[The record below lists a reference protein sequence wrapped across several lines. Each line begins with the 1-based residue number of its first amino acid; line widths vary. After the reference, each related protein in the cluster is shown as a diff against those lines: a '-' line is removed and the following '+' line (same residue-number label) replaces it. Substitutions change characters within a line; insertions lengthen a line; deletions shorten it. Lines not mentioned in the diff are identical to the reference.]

1 MSSTWLTPAA
11 AAVGVHYKTVC
22 LRISD
27 DALANH
33 LRLEA
38 TNA

>member
-22 LRISD
+22 RRISV
-27 DALANH
+27 DALVNFR
-33 LRLEA
+33 RLEA